1 MRMEYTLALADNGRI
16 RADAPGMALPEKPSG
31 ALPFCL
37 TDRQDFVLASSTST
51 PNPVLQWI

>member
-1 MRMEYTLALADNGRI
+1 MEHTLALADNGRV
-16 RADAPGMALPEKPSG
+16 RADAPGTALPEKPSG